1 MTKESQEDPSSQA
14 SYEREGEPMTVV
26 LWQFLF
32 LFALPSDKTEPL
44 ERPSS
49 PRAPKH
55 GRLKPELKT
64 EEV

>member
-14 SYEREGEPMTVV
+14 SHEREGEPMTVV

-32 LFALPSDKTEPL
+32 LFALPSDKTE
-44 ERPSS
+44 RPSS

-55 GRLKPELKT
+55 RRLKPELKT